1 MITPTTNQAAMSATT
16 ASTATSGRGMDALGQ
31 GDFLRLLTVQM
42 QQQDPFDPVDN
53 KEMLAQMAQF
63 SSLAGVSETNSMLE
77 QIADKLDQLIDTT
90 ASASASNIGSGRQS
104 MSFYTSLN
112 GMKNAQTSLGVIAHN
127 ISNSETYGFKRSRTE
142 FSEIVA
148 GSALTNPRMIQGIGS
163 SVESITQNFS
173 LGPVEQTGSA
183 LDLAITGDGFFTT
196 RSASDGST
204 LYTRSGSFSM
214 TESGNIADSAG
225 NRLQVFAVDANGQ
238 VTGNAIGDAQ
248 VPPVNANGSEF
259 AGVTVTATGIV
270 QASYADGTV
279 EPVGAVAL
287 ASFISPTGLK
297 KVGSANWEGT
307 GLSGAATY
315 GSPGTGAYGSLLSG
329 ALERS
334 NVDIAE
340 ELVGLITAQRNFQ
353 ANAKAIDTATQISQT
368 VINLRT

>member
-1 MITPTTNQAAMSATT
+1 
-16 ASTATSGRGMDALGQ
+16 
-31 GDFLRLLTVQM
+31 
-42 QQQDPFDPVDN
+42 
-53 KEMLAQMAQF
+53 
-63 SSLAGVSETNSMLE
+63 
-77 QIADKLDQLIDTT
+77 
-90 ASASASNIGSGRQS
+90 

-112 GMKNAQTSLGVIAHN
+112 GMKNAQTSLGVISHN
-127 ISNSETYGFKRSRTE
+127 IANSETYGFKRSRTE

-148 GSALTNPRMIQGIGS
+148 GSALANPKTIQGIGAT
-163 SVESITQNFS
+163 VKAITQNFS

-204 LYTRSGSFSM
+204 LYTRAGSF
-214 TESGNIADSAG
+214 TLGPAGNIIDNGG
-225 NRLQVFAVDANGQ
+225 NRLQVFPVDVNGQ
-238 VTGNAIGDAQ
+238 VTGNTLSDANLPAQ
-248 VPPVNANGSEF
+248 NAAGADF
-259 AGVTVTATGIV
+259 VGVTINEVGLV
-270 QASYADGTV
+270 SASYADGSV

-287 ASFISPTGLK
+287 ATFFSPAGLK
-297 KVGSANWEGT
+297 KVGDANWEGT
-307 GLSGAATY
+307 GLSGQAVY
-315 GSPGTGAYGSLLSG
+315 GQAGSGAYGSLLSG